1 MTALTKAQTIDNKI
15 VALRLQIEKLE
26 AQRTQAAFE
35 DKLLPGAVVSYMS
48 ARSANAGQA
57 KIVAISTNDAGR
69 DARYTVRI
77 NEGTADETT
86 RQLRLAEIVDV
97 VAETPAC
104 H

>member
-1 MTALTKAQTIDNKI
+1 MTTLTKAQTIDNKI

-26 AQRTQAAFE
+26 AQRQQAAFE

-77 NEGTADETT
+77 NEDTADETT
-86 RQLRLAEIVDV
+86 RQLRLAEITGVITEV
-97 VAETPAC
+97 PAC

>member
-1 MTALTKAQTIDNKI
+1 MTTLSKAQTLDNKI

-26 AQRTQAAFE
+26 AQRQQAAFE

-57 KIVAISTNDAGR
+57 KIVAISTNAAGR
-69 DARYTVRI
+69 DARYTARI

-86 RQLRLAEIVDV
+86 RQLRFAEITGVITE
-97 VAETPAC
+97 APTC